1 MDPPCSEGCLFV
13 VNLVGAGRAG
23 QSGIR
28 LELVYP
34 VLRDV
39 SGRWAVSPV
48 SASTVLGSGAGH
60 SRDFIV
66 AETTGQAIGHADSTG
81 DLAAAD
87 GNGTRHWS

>member
-1 MDPPCSEGCLFV
+1 
-13 VNLVGAGRAG
+13 
-23 QSGIR
+23 
-28 LELVYP
+28 
-34 VLRDV
+34 
-39 SGRWAVSPV
+39 VSPV
-48 SASTVLGSGAGH
+48 SASTVVGSGAGH